1 MQPNRSIPAA
11 AVVPVLVYPDVR
23 AAVEWLVEVFGFV
36 ERVHIPPNHRV
47 QLSYR
52 DSAVIVAERGAPGP
66 AGVLIRVDDAAAV
79 LERAVAHGA
88 AGSHELNDWEYG
100 ERQVTIEDPGGHRWT
115 VSQTL
120 FDAEPE
126 SWGGIT
132 VSPEPARTY

>member
-1 MQPNRSIPAA
+1 MKRNRSVPDA

-23 AAVEWLVEVFGFV
+23 AAVEWLVGVFGLV

-47 QLSYR
+47 QLR
-52 DSAVIVAERGAPGP
+52 FGDSAVIVAERGAPGP

-79 LERAVAHGA
+79 LERAVAAGA
-88 AGSHELNDWEYG
+88 VVLHELHDWEYG
-100 ERQVTIEDPGGHRWT
+100 ERQATIEDPGGHRWT
-115 VSQTL
+115 VSETL

-132 VSPEPARTY
+132 VSP